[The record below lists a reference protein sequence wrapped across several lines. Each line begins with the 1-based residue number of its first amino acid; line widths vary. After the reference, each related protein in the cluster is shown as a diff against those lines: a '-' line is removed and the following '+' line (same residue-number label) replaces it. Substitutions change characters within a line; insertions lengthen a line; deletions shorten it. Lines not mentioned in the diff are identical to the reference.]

1 MNSAPKQFIFDRW
14 LPNELNLNV
23 GTLPQEQLFSTLYES
38 IGCLRVSFE
47 LKNIQSYFL
56 QNDIYLNKNH
66 QFWTNLSSQK
76 PQLLT
81 NITKIVNIT
90 INVDSFTLKTIVRD
104 LAHNILLAIKRNNT
118 SFTLFLIVSCSQHM
132 RFTFKN
138 VFKDIIVTKKCPL
151 FFNIKYVG

>member
-1 MNSAPKQFIFDRW
+1 MNFANFLD
-14 LPNELNLNV
+14 
-23 GTLPQEQLFSTLYES
+23 
-38 IGCLRVSFE
+38 
-47 LKNIQSYFL
+47 FL

-76 PQLLT
+76 PQLFT

-151 FFNIKYVG
+151 FFNIKKYVGWGKGN